1 MKKIVLII
9 NIIKTIINK
18 QKMQEISDIFN
29 KSTKKT
35 NSYEELD
42 KNTTNSEY
50 HGEYSNYNVKRMI
63 TEYYQRIRNLKYI
76 EEHLEVEEIL
86 KIEKLRKQILTKLN
100 CIQAKNFDIKENQIN
115 YNIANQI
122 FLNYI
127 E

>member
-1 MKKIVLII
+1 
-9 NIIKTIINK
+9 
-18 QKMQEISDIFN
+18 
-29 KSTKKT
+29 
-35 NSYEELD
+35 
-42 KNTTNSEY
+42 
-50 HGEYSNYNVKRMI
+50 MI